1 MKTKHD
7 PRTILKIIEK
17 HKTHAQTAAKE
28 FAEAMKP
35 GGELDVESESFD
47 QGVLKTTETDTN
59 SGIDSLAMKAEIDAL
74 LFSRRRRRPKGKK
87 LCCSPRLLVERS
99 HRE

>member
-35 GGELDVESESFD
+35 GGELDVASESFD
-47 QGVLKTTETDTN
+47 QGVSKTAETDTN
-59 SGIDSLAMKAEIDAL
+59 SVFDFATKRE
-74 LFSRRRRRPKGKK
+74 
-87 LCCSPRLLVERS
+87 ER
-99 HRE
+99 